1 MEGIIS
7 TQVQNCYGII
17 IYSKCVVVSNVDPGI
32 LLLEIASGLKDS
44 LITAGFTIE
53 SILSLG
59 PSDLSCG
66 IRNRTV
72 CCKDYL

>member
-1 MEGIIS
+1 M
-7 TQVQNCYGII
+7 
-17 IYSKCVVVSNVDPGI
+17 DPGI

-59 PSDLSCG
+59 PSDLSSALG
-66 IRNRTV
+66 IEPYVAKIIYEEARKIASQNKFLEDTTSTTV
-72 CCKDYL
+72 

>member
-1 MEGIIS
+1 
-7 TQVQNCYGII
+7 
-17 IYSKCVVVSNVDPGI
+17 VDPGI

-59 PSDLSCG
+59 PSDLATALG
-66 IRNRTV
+66 IEPYVAKIIYEEARKIASQNKFLEDTTSTTV
-72 CCKDYL
+72 